1 MQYAPGISRTY
12 CEPCAEGELNDGIKE
27 EIEKQGLHLLGVIPQ
42 DDTVYEYDCE
52 GRPTASL
59 PEDNPVKVALKEIIK
74 NLNL

>member
-1 MQYAPGISRTY
+1 MAKQLLGKEVTA
-12 CEPCAEGELNDGIKE
+12 ALNERIKA
-27 EIEKQGLHLLGVIPQ
+27 EIEKQGLHLLGVVPQ